1 MFKKFVSNA
10 LLSVAFD
17 KKARNKIKTIIERKR
32 PVKFRDSETDKVSPQ
47 SVSDNPSDVSN
58 LKDSPLK
65 AVSLNQ
71 HPPEQAGDLNELKEE
86 LLNSAKQEL
95 ERKSKKTSEKEPIPL
110 ERAALIEQA
119 MAIRRSK
126 LHILNEL
133 DRDQLDKLTELAIR
147 ALNLR
152 IQK

>member
-1 MFKKFVSNA
+1 M
-10 LLSVAFD
+10 
-17 KKARNKIKTIIERKR
+17 
-32 PVKFRDSETDKVSPQ
+32 FRDYFSIV
-47 SVSDNPSDVSN
+47 PSNHFIAIEVFAFFC
-58 LKDSPLK
+58 PI
-65 AVSLNQ
+65 
-71 HPPEQAGDLNELKEE
+71 
-86 LLNSAKQEL
+86 
-95 ERKSKKTSEKEPIPL
+95 SEKEPIPL

-152 IQK
+152 IQNRQNKQ